1 MKAIF
6 QKVDVPSESSITA
19 FVFQKENF
27 DVPWHFHPEFEL
39 IYIKSSSGIRY
50 VGQHVEDYHP
60 GELLLLGSNLPHCW
74 KNTEISPE
82 GAQSLVVQWRPGL
95 IGELPELANI
105 RHLLSRSIGGIK
117 FSREVA
123 SKSLPVLE
131 EMLGAPSLNVYILL
145 LKILAVLAESKSAE
159 ILNSNSY
166 KFDLSI
172 ETSERLERIQQYVQQ
187 HYSHKI
193 SLAQVATQI
202 SMTEQSFSRFFS
214 KTMNRP
220 FFQFLNEYRVNMAS
234 KLLVDTDKQVA
245 EIAYACGY
253 ETLPFFFK
261 QFKRF
266 KGYSPLAFRKLFSG
280 VV

>member
-19 FVFQKENF
+19 FAFQKESF
-27 DVPWHFHPEFEL
+27 DVPWHFHPEYEL

-50 VGQHVEDYHP
+50 VGHHVEDFHP

-74 KNTEISPE
+74 KNTEVTQE

-95 IGELPELANI
+95 IGELPEFANI

-123 SKSLPVLE
+123 STSLPVLE
-131 EMLGAPSLNVYILL
+131 EMLGASSLNVYILL
-145 LKILAVLAESKSAE
+145 LKILALLTESKSTE
-159 ILNSNSY
+159 ILNTNSY
-166 KFDLSI
+166 KFDLSL
-172 ETSERLERIQQYVQQ
+172 ETSKRLERIQQYVQD
-187 HYSHKI
+187 HYNQKI
-193 SLAQVATQI
+193 SLAQVAAQVN
-202 SMTEQSFSRFFS
+202 MTEQSFSRFFS

-234 KLLVDTDKQVA
+234 KLLVDTDKQVT

-253 ETLPFFFK
+253 DTLPFFFK

-266 KGYSPLAFRKLFSG
+266 KGRSPLAFRKLFSG
-280 VV
+280 FI